1 MVFAKLFEQKKA
13 KAKEEKEAPKEA
25 SPSSSSPS
33 KKSQSQQQKQPPK
46 QGQQSGKS
54 KQQKRGNPKSSDSQ
68 DKGSDNKRC
77 RRGAEGGDSHSRQ
90 RDPASVGKKARP
102 SIATLALSA
111 QLKDLSRQKRLD
123 EALALY
129 WKRDQGHE
137 NVTRDEHHAC
147 IVVDAC
153 SRCGAVDE
161 AERIVQ
167 DLRQR
172 LDKINVTTQTALL
185 KGYAHSGRMQQAIN
199 VFRVMCSESEAWDRP
214 NIRTLNTLLRGCL
227 WTAAVKDPKT
237 GQSVGGVATSE
248 EAWQLFNDKVG
259 AESLDSSSFET
270 SISLL
275 NQALRTREAEQRISE
290 FQAVHGMRVKGKA
303 SIIGGD
309 QTVLETLAVSYLGL
323 ARAHALC
330 ARPDDMWTACQRV
343 LSAVKS
349 ARALWKADQSHLN
362 TTREKT
368 KRPGEGGKRAWNS
381 KEGEDEQDARRAASN
396 IAYRTHR
403 LSELEAEAKDLIKLR
418 GKNTTLLASNDM
430 AKRVLSRLFYFS
442 GGGTTDL
449 AATSKA
455 AKSTAKTIQSA
466 DPMQNF
472 LTSSWLSFGLSELV
486 EEECDAKDLDLAR
499 VGAMVGME
507 DSRIVRDDGLMDF
520 DQIFSSKEKPI
531 HIELG
536 AGFGD
541 WVVRQARHDPS
552 RNYVAVELRADRVAQ
567 IFSKATLDGIKP
579 LENVC
584 VVGSECG
591 SFLSDRVKCGSVST
605 VFANFPE
612 PPTQSF
618 GGNGGELKLIM
629 DGVKGAEPAHMLNS
643 ATLAKAASC
652 LKSKGKIVIVTDNRW
667 YARLLCAT
675 FVKVAHDYKDVALRS
690 STPNEMNESGLRLA
704 DSFADPKSKA
714 KSAVILYKGLPGE
727 AIGYVKTGKE
737 DGGVSYFDRLW
748 RTGAGSHSERRTRFV
763 IVMNRD

>member
-1 MVFAKLFEQKKA
+1 
-13 KAKEEKEAPKEA
+13 
-25 SPSSSSPS
+25 
-33 KKSQSQQQKQPPK
+33 
-46 QGQQSGKS
+46 
-54 KQQKRGNPKSSDSQ
+54 
-68 DKGSDNKRC
+68 
-77 RRGAEGGDSHSRQ
+77 
-90 RDPASVGKKARP
+90 
-102 SIATLALSA
+102 
-111 QLKDLSRQKRLD
+111 
-123 EALALY
+123 
-129 WKRDQGHE
+129 
-137 NVTRDEHHAC
+137 
-147 IVVDAC
+147 
-153 SRCGAVDE
+153 
-161 AERIVQ
+161 
-167 DLRQR
+167 
-172 LDKINVTTQTALL
+172 
-185 KGYAHSGRMQQAIN
+185 
-199 VFRVMCSESEAWDRP
+199 
-214 NIRTLNTLLRGCL
+214 
-227 WTAAVKDPKT
+227 
-237 GQSVGGVATSE
+237 
-248 EAWQLFNDKVG
+248 
-259 AESLDSSSFET
+259 
-270 SISLL
+270 
-275 NQALRTREAEQRISE
+275 
-290 FQAVHGMRVKGKA
+290 VKGKA

-403 LSELEAEAKDLIKLR
+403 LSELETEAKDLFKLR
-418 GKNTTLLASNDM
+418 GKDVTSLASKDM
-430 AKRVLSRLFYFS
+430 AKRVLSQLFYFS

-449 AATSKA
+449 AATSKTT
-455 AKSTAKTIQSA
+455 KSTVKTLQSTDA
-466 DPMQNF
+466 MQHF

-499 VGAMVGME
+499 VGAMVGMK

-520 DQIFSSKEKPI
+520 DQIFSSKKKPI

-591 SFLSDRVKCGSVST
+591 SFLSDRVKKGSVST

-618 GGNGGELKLIM
+618 GGNGGELKSIM

-643 ATLAKAASC
+643 ATLAKAAAC
-652 LKSKGKIVIVTDNRW
+652 LKSKGKIVIVTDNRY

-675 FVKVAHDYKDVALRS
+675 FVKLAHDYKDIALRS
-690 STPNEMNESGLRLA
+690 STPNEMNDSGLRLA

-714 KSAVILYKGLPGE
+714 KPAVILYEGQPGE

>member
-1 MVFAKLFEQKKA
+1 MVFAKLFEQQKA
-13 KAKEEKEAPKEA
+13 KAKEEKEAPKE
-25 SPSSSSPS
+25 SPPPSPS
-33 KKSQSQQQKQPPK
+33 KKTQSQQKQPPPK
-46 QGQQSGKS
+46 QQQQQQQSGKS
-54 KQQKRGNPKSSDSQ
+54 KQQKRGNSKPSDSQ
-68 DKGSDNKRC
+68 DNKRG
-77 RRGAEGGDSHSRQ
+77 RRSWEEDPHSRQ
-90 RDPASVGKKARP
+90 RNPSAAGKKARP
-102 SIATLALSA
+102 SPATLALSA

-129 WKRDQGHE
+129 WKRDKGHE

-153 SRCGAVDE
+153 SRCGAVEE

-172 LDKINVTTQTALL
+172 VDKINVTTQTALL

-199 VFRVMCSESEAWDRP
+199 VFRAMCSESEAWDRP
-214 NIRTLNTLLRGCL
+214 NVRTLNTLLRGCL
-227 WTAAVKDPKT
+227 WTAAVKDAQT
-237 GQSVGGVATSE
+237 GEIVGGVATSE
-248 EAWQLFNDKVG
+248 EAWQLFTDKVG

-290 FQAVHGMRVKGKA
+290 FQARHGMRVKGKA

-323 ARAHALC
+323 ARAYALC
-330 ARPDDMWTACQRV
+330 ARLDDMWTACQRV

-349 ARALWKADQSHLN
+349 ARALWNAEQSPKN
-362 TTREKT
+362 PTREKT

-403 LSELEAEAKDLIKLR
+403 LSELETEAKDLLKLR
-418 GKNTTLLASNDM
+418 KNTTSLSSKDM

-455 AKSTAKTIQSA
+455 TKSTDKTIQSS
-466 DPMQNF
+466 DTMEHF
-472 LTSSWLSFGLSELV
+472 LTSSWLSFGLAELV

-520 DQIFSSKEKPI
+520 DQIFSSKKKPI

-567 IFSKATLDGIKP
+567 IFSKATLDGVKP

-591 SFLSDRVKCGSVST
+591 SFLSDRVKKGSVST

-618 GGNGGELKLIM
+618 GGNGGELKSIM

-652 LKSKGKIVIVTDNRW
+652 LKSKGRIVIVTDNRW

-690 STPNEMNESGLRLA
+690 STPSEMNESGLRLA

-714 KSAVILYKGLPGE
+714 KSAVILYEGQPGE